1 MLSNLKWGY
10 VIKVKRVNLM
20 LNIIVNTILQNTSL
34 LYFKLIS
41 IFIGFR
47 VKWGKPHLT
56 YLPMGFCIFNG
67 RLTLILIPKSHHN
80 CVFGHVLMLITF
92 YVSIST

>member
-10 VIKVKRVNLM
+10 VIKVKRVNFM
-20 LNIIVNTILQNTSL
+20 LNIIVNTILQNTPL

-67 RLTLILIPKSHHN
+67 RLTLINTKITSQLCFWP
-80 CVFGHVLMLITF
+80 CVNVNNILF
-92 YVSIST
+92 

>member
-1 MLSNLKWGY
+1 MLSNLRWGY
-10 VIKVKRVNLM
+10 VIKVKRVNLI

-47 VKWGKPHLT
+47 VKWGNPHLT

-67 RLTLILIPKSHHN
+67 RSTLIN
-80 CVFGHVLMLITF
+80 TEITSQLCF
-92 YVSIST
+92 WPCFNVNNILC